1 MTTVPIRKDFFLG
14 RCWKS
19 KSGYSVVHT
28 LKGEDKLTVVE
39 SEGPCHKAGELMN
52 QLIKIT
58 RGSALGDWIEGR
70 ENRMS
75 RNRHGRVVS
84 GERCTKLV
92 VPRTGGTGSWTRR
105 NGVNAKGE
113 S

>member
-1 MTTVPIRKDFFLG
+1 M
-14 RCWKS
+14 
-19 KSGYSVVHT
+19 
-28 LKGEDKLTVVE
+28 E
-39 SEGPCHKAGELMN
+39 SEGLCHKAGELMN

-75 RNRHGRVVS
+75 INRHGRVVS